1 MRTKAAATLTGKKP
15 KAPSAA
21 GLLPLLKPYRLLIVT
36 LVVVTV
42 VGNGLNLVVPKLI
55 SHAIDAYTQ
64 GHFVLRTVVA
74 EFLVVGMLVFVL
86 AYGQSLVQ
94 TWASE
99 RVAKDLRTRVAAK
112 ISHQSFAWVEQLTP
126 AKLLTNLTSD
136 VDAVKTFVSQAIA
149 SIISSLFLIWGPARF

>member
-1 MRTKAAATLTGKKP
+1 MRTKAAATQIANKP

-21 GLLPLLKPYRLLIVT
+21 GLLPLLKPYRLLIAT
-36 LVVVTV
+36 LVGLTV

-64 GHFVLRTVVA
+64 GRFILHTVVL
-74 EFLVVGMLVFVL
+74 EFLVVGILVFVL

-126 AKLLTNLTSD
+126 AKLLDRKS
-136 VDAVKTFVSQAIA
+136 VV
-149 SIISSLFLIWGPARF
+149 